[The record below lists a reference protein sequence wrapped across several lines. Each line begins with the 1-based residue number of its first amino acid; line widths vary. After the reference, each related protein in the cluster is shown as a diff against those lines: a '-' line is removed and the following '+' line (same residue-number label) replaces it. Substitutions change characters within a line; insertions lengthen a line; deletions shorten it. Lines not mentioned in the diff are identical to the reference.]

1 MDPDPKRP
9 ATAPNASRLDQASL
23 LELASSLAA
32 STSEFAHDANNLVLQ
47 VMAAQE
53 IIGDQ
58 LESPIA
64 TEEEIER
71 LVGYARNV
79 STIARDLARLV
90 EENSAP

>member
-9 ATAPNASRLDQASL
+9 APAPNAIHLDRASL

-47 VMAAQE
+47 VMAARE

-64 TEEEIER
+64 TEEEIEK

-90 EENSAP
+90 DENSAS